1 MTNDAAVAPHDL
13 ACGFDDKI
21 GAPWFVIEAA

>member
-1 MTNDAAVAPHDL
+1 MTNDAAAPHDL

-21 GAPWFVIEAA
+21 GTARFVIEAA